1 MPAFTIKAFLMCTR
15 LLFGHKTD
23 ILVKR
28 FQGGIRMEIR
38 VLKYFLTVVRREA
51 LTVPQRFTKDHFNG

>member
-1 MPAFTIKAFLMCTR
+1 MPVFTIKASLMCTR

-38 VLKYFLTVVRREA
+38 VLKYFLTIVRREA
-51 LTVPQRFTKDHFNG
+51 A